1 MIERTYD
8 AAFFNRLCNLPEV
21 RPGLGGEGP
30 INVSHIVADPKNF
43 ALKTQHGGFIL
54 IAAGAGFYSVH
65 TQFASEGRGAHALAA
80 VKAGLDFMFTRTDAM
95 RISSHCPDNNPAAL
109 GLAVKG
115 GAKRWFRNE
124 HHPLYGPG
132 VVVAWDL
139 FDWTTSNAELE
150 AEGEE
155 FHEASEKA
163 IAESPFEF
171 QEHPHDPIHNRAV
184 GATVRMCRRGQAKK
198 GVLAYNLWASAAG
211 YPPAR
216 LISENPPAIDAGVGM
231 VVSLNPD
238 GALDAHF
245 NLERAA

>member
-30 INVSHIVADPKNF
+30 IDVSHIVADPKNF
-43 ALKTQHGGFIL
+43 ALKTAHGGFIL

-109 GLAVKG
+109 GLALKG
-115 GAKRWFRNE
+115 GARRWFRNE
-124 HHPLYGPG
+124 AHPLYGPG

-139 FDWTTSNAELE
+139 FDWAVNTLELE
-150 AEGEE
+150 AEGRA
-155 FHEASEKA
+155 FHETLEAAKCAAGSDRGA
-163 IAESPFEF
+163 HADDPS
-171 QEHPHDPIHNRAV
+171 HDRMV
-184 GATVRMCRRGQAKK
+184 GAASLMCKRGQAKK

-211 YPPAR
+211 YQPILLLSDAPP
-216 LISENPPAIDAGVGM
+216 LVDVHDAVVGL
-231 VVSLNPD
+231 VGDSL
-238 GALDAHF
+238 
-245 NLERAA
+245 EIVECR